1 MPRLAPNLQFEF
13 CWIRFDTRER
23 EDDTKM
29 DAPPSIPEELICPL
43 CGDLLTDAIML
54 PCCAISACDGCARD
68 SLIIEKVQLQAK
80 TSLKLHS
87 FIRNFE
93 KKHGPIYETSA
104 QSIEL
109 SSGDLANMKN
119 LFLGFLRDGAPMTS
133 VESFSCCTVHV
144 DSLSY

>member
-1 MPRLAPNLQFEF
+1 
-13 CWIRFDTRER
+13 
-23 EDDTKM
+23 M

-93 KKHGPIYETSA
+93 KKKPMA

-109 SSGDLANMKN
+109 SGRDLADEKN
-119 LFLGFLRDGAPMTS
+119 LFPGFLRDGAPMTS
-133 VESFSCCTVHV
+133 VQSFSCIVHV
-144 DSLSY
+144 DSLTYLTMI